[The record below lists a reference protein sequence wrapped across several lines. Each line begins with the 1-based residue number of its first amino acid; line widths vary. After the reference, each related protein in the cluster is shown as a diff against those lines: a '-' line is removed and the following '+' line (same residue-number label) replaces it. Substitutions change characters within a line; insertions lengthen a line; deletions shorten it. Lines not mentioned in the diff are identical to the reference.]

1 MAFKPSSVKSR
12 YLLVGGLGHN
22 LCPSLFQVKSTM
34 SKHIKAKDG
43 SPARLACVSL
53 ALGLFFSGILLTPAQ
68 AAEAPAALVQP
79 NANLLVQGIPAIPQ
93 SLADDVARYTDF
105 RGHSFV
111 DWHPSK
117 REMLV
122 SHRKAGANT
131 AQLFSVSAPKNGK
144 PGELQALT
152 DAPDPV
158 SRAAYEPKT
167 GKYLVFER
175 ANGGDEVAQL
185 YRLDLGAKADKTP
198 LLLTPPQERH
208 ALLSWLNAGA
218 ELIYASTP
226 LDRTAQGGSR
236 AEVTT
241 TFWQV
246 NPLASEPLKSR
257 RKLAELPGGG
267 WFGAQLSWDDKQL
280 ALTRYLS
287 ANESEIWLLDLKSGE
302 VRQVLPAKNS
312 AGAKTS
318 YFSAGFS
325 QDGKHLWFSGDQFGE
340 FRELQRL
347 NLATGEVQ
355 RVSAHIAWDAS
366 GVNFSPDGRRLV
378 AQFNVEGRNALRL
391 FDTASAKELPLP
403 KLPEGN
409 VAAAHFDAK
418 RGELAFSVN
427 NAHGPSQIYSLSG
440 KGQTAKLEAW
450 TQAYAPPGVDT
461 GSFSEQ
467 QIIRWKSF
475 DGQAISGLMTLPPT
489 QKFTGKR
496 PVLIS
501 IHGGPES
508 QASVGFLNRNN
519 YFVMEQG
526 IALIQPNVRGSSGF
540 GKSFLAMDNGF
551 KREDSVKD
559 IGALLDWIATQPN
572 LDASRVLIMG
582 GSYGGYMTLATAT
595 HYADRIAG
603 SIDVVG
609 ISHFVTFLKNTESYR
624 RDLRRVEYGDERDP
638 AMREHLEKISPLTNA
653 HLIKK
658 PLFVVQ
664 GKNDPRVPY
673 TEAEQIVSKVRE
685 NGTPVWYLRAD
696 NEGHGFSR
704 KENQDF
710 QFYAT
715 ILFLRETL
723 LKP

>member
-1 MAFKPSSVKSR
+1 MPSR
-12 YLLVGGLGHN
+12 GLCARVG
-22 LCPSLFQVKSTM
+22 
-34 SKHIKAKDG
+34 
-43 SPARLACVSL
+43 L
-53 ALGLFFSGILLTPAQ
+53 ALSLSCVGLVSALGAVTAR
-68 AAEAPAALVQP
+68 AAEAPAAVVQP
-79 NANLLVQGIPAIPQ
+79 NEHLLAQGIPAVPQ
-93 SLADDVARYTDF
+93 SLADDVACYTDF

-111 DWHPSK
+111 DWRPHK

-122 SHRKAGANT
+122 SHRMAGANT

-167 GKYLVFER
+167 GKYLMFER

-185 YRLDLGAKADKTP
+185 YRLDLGTKPSKAP
-198 LLLTPPQERH
+198 VLLTPPQERH
-208 ALLSWLNAGA
+208 ALVSWLNAGA

-246 NPLASEPLKSR
+246 NPMSAEPLKSR

-287 ANESEIWLLDLKSGE
+287 ANESEIWLLDLRSGE
-302 VRQVLPAKNS
+302 LRQVLPAK
-312 AGAKTS
+312 AQAHAQAQAMVKTS
-318 YFSAGFS
+318 FFSAGFS
-325 QDGKHLWFSGDQFGE
+325 RDGKHLWFSGDQFGE

-347 NLATGEVQ
+347 NLVTGEVQ
-355 RVSAHIAWDAS
+355 RVSAHIPWDAS

-378 AQFNVEGRNALRL
+378 AQFNVEGRNELHL
-391 FDTASAKELPLP
+391 FDTANAKELPLP

-409 VAAAHFDAK
+409 VGAAHFDGK

-427 NAHGPSQIYSLSG
+427 NAHGPSQIYSLSANA
-440 KGQTAKLEAW
+440 QVQAW

-461 GSFSEQ
+461 QTFPEQ
-467 QIIRWKSF
+467 QVIRWKSF
-475 DGQAISGLMTLPPT
+475 DGQAISGLMTLPPA
-489 QKFTGKR
+489 QKFIGKR

-508 QASVGFLNRNN
+508 QASVGFLNRNS

-582 GSYGGYMTLATAT
+582 GSYGGYMTLAAAT

-624 RDLRRVEYGDERDP
+624 RDLRRVEYGDEREP

-673 TEAEQIVSKVRE
+673 TEAEQIVAKVRE